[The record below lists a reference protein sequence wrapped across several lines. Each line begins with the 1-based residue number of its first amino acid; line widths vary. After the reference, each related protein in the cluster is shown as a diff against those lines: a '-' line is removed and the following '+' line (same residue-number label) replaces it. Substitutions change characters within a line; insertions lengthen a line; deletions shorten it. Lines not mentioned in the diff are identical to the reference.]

1 MINWPSNPT
10 TGQIYTNPSGA
21 SWKFNGK
28 GWVSIRS
35 SNVVPVPGP
44 TGPAGNAFTYQ
55 FAHSFM
61 NPVDDISYYIGNV
74 ADQPAQSGS
83 SIASKRVKVLYSG
96 SIKKVTVSTNILG
109 DIGSTESQSF
119 YIRNHTTATQSTIVS
134 SYIHSTFSQID
145 NYTLSTP
152 LVVNQNDEMEI
163 IWQVPTFQYSPT
175 NVRHLFNAFF
185 DTL

>member
-10 TGQIYTNPSGA
+10 IGQIYTNPQGA

-35 SNVVPVPGP
+35 SNIEYIAGP

-61 NPVDDISYYIGNV
+61 NPVDDMTYYIGNV
-74 ADQPAQSGS
+74 SDQPAQSQV
-83 SIASKRVKVLYSG
+83 SIASKRVKVLYTG
-96 SIKKVTVSTNILG
+96 SIKKVTLSTNVLG
-109 DIGSTESQSF
+109 NIGSTESQAF
-119 YIRNHTTATQSTIVS
+119 YIRNHTTSTQSTVVDD
-134 SYIHSTFSQID
+134 YIHATNSQID
-145 NYTLSTP
+145 NYTLVQP
-152 LVVNQNDEMEI
+152 LQVNQNDEIEI
-163 IWQVPTFQYSPT
+163 IWEVPTFQYSPT